1 MMPKCLETIDHI
13 LCWPKSS
20 FGFKVKIKGPFFI
33 FTKNFKC
40 ITILF
45 HYLLPF
51 FRQIDNSIFP
61 KLFIFFEQKN
71 VSDAFYSIPG
81 NWNIFHS
88 GNFIK
93 TEINGHLKVQCL
105 VNMADESELLSKAV
119 TIFVWSSKKHMVLT
133 YPDGSLC
140 VSCQLISDTFHWVL
154 FSMV

>member
-71 VSDAFYSIPG
+71 VSDAFYGSPG
-81 NWNIFHS
+81 N
-88 GNFIK
+88 
-93 TEINGHLKVQCL
+93 
-105 VNMADESELLSKAV
+105 
-119 TIFVWSSKKHMVLT
+119 
-133 YPDGSLC
+133 
-140 VSCQLISDTFHWVL
+140 
-154 FSMV
+154 